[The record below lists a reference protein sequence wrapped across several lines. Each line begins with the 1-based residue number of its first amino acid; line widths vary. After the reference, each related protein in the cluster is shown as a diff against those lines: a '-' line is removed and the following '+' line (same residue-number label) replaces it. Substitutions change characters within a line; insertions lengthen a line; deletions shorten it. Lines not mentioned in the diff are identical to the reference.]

1 MAPVTIGSTP
11 VAAFWPF
18 VACVVTPPR
27 RIAAIPMSASAIG
40 TNAVSLLRLTPEAV
54 TASGRR
60 MSVSD
65 MLRKSPNAVRAAPP
79 AGFGNSALILV
90 NDHK

>member
-1 MAPVTIGSTP
+1 
-11 VAAFWPF
+11 
-18 VACVVTPPR
+18 
-27 RIAAIPMSASAIG
+27 
-40 TNAVSLLRLTPEAV
+40 VSLLRLTPEAV

-79 AGFGNSALILV
+79 ARSGNPGLILV